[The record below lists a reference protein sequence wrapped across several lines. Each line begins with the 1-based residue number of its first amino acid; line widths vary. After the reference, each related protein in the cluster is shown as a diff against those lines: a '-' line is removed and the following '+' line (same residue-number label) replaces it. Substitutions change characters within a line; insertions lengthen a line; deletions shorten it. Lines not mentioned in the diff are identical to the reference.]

1 MNNDFEKILEKVIV
15 PTGKQARSSWRFG
28 FDFKS
33 YSRIK
38 ILKIVSVGVVFVFIL
53 LVILRGGN
61 EQGLKIKKPE
71 DVASSDKLLAKV
83 AELIV
88 LPNERPFIAT
98 LVDYKPLTN
107 NPFFKD
113 AKEGDKLLLFKGVG
127 KAILYDPGAN
137 KLLNTGT
144 IEETGVKYQ

>member
-15 PTGKQARSSWRFG
+15 PTGKQARPSWGLR

-38 ILKIVSVGVVFVFIL
+38 ILKLASVGAVIIFIL
-53 LVILRGGN
+53 LVILGSGN
-61 EQGLKIKKPE
+61 EQGLRIKKPE
-71 DVASSDKLLAKV
+71 EVVLNDKLLAKV
-83 AELIV
+83 AELII
-88 LPNERPFIAT
+88 LPDERPFVAT
-98 LVDYKPLTN
+98 IVDYKPLKD

-113 AKEGDKLLLFKGVG
+113 AKEGDKLLLFEGMG
-127 KAILYDPGAN
+127 KAILYDPVSN

-144 IEETGVKYQ
+144 IEETGVKYH

>member
-1 MNNDFEKILEKVIV
+1 MKNDFEKILEKVIV
-15 PTGKQARSSWRFG
+15 PTGKQARPGWGFG

-38 ILKIVSVGVVFVFIL
+38 ILKIFSIVTLSIFIL
-53 LVILRGGN
+53 LVVLGGGN

-71 DVASSDKLLAKV
+71 EVVLSDKLLAKV
-83 AELIV
+83 AELII
-88 LPNERPFIAT
+88 LPNERPFVAT
-98 LVDYKPLTN
+98 IVDYKPLMN

-113 AKEGDKLLLFKGVG
+113 AKEGDKLLLFKGAA
-127 KAILYDPGAN
+127 KAILYDPISN

-144 IEETGVKYQ
+144 TTETGVKY

>member
-15 PTGKQARSSWRFG
+15 SISKQARPNRRSK

-33 YSRIK
+33 YSRVK
-38 ILKIVSVGVVFVFIL
+38 VLKITSIVVIFILIILVVFKD
-53 LVILRGGN
+53 GN
-61 EQGLKIKKPE
+61 KQGLKIKNPE
-71 DVASSDKLLAKV
+71 DVVLGDKLLARV
-83 AELIV
+83 AELII

-98 LVDYKPLTN
+98 LVDHKPLKN

-113 AKEGDKLLLFKGVG
+113 AKEGDKLLLFEGAG
-127 KAILYDPGAN
+127 RAILYDPELN

-144 IEETGVKYQ
+144 IEETGIRYR